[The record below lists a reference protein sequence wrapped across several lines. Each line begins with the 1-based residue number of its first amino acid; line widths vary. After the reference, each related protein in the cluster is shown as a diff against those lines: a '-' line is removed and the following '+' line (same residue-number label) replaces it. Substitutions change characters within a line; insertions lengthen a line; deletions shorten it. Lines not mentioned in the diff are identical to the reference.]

1 MFTIA
6 HTVEI
11 DQPIEQ
17 VFAYVTDRANL
28 PQWFSA
34 VRSATQEGPNQ
45 IGTKTTITAQLLG
58 YEVTSANE
66 VVEYELN
73 QRFAIKADKPFPVY
87 EREIFT
93 QQGQRTQ
100 IDYHGTFQTH
110 GIYNVVG
117 PLLRWMLQRQLVASY
132 NRLKLLLEAKEVAW
146 T

>member
-6 HTVEI
+6 HTIEI

-28 PQWFSA
+28 PHWFSS
-34 VRSATQEGPNQ
+34 VRSATQEGPNR
-45 IGTKTTITAQLLG
+45 IGTRTTITAQLLG

-73 QRFAIKADKPFPVY
+73 HTFAIKADEPFPVS

-93 QQGQRTQ
+93 QLGGSTR
-100 IDYHGTFQTH
+100 IDYQGTFQTR
-110 GIYNVVG
+110 GVYKVVA
-117 PLLRWMLQRQLVASY
+117 PLLHWMLKRQLVASY
-132 NRLKLLLEAKEVAW
+132 NRLKVLLESKEA
-146 T
+146 TRA

>member
-1 MFTIA
+1 MFNIA

-11 DQPIEQ
+11 DHPIEQ

-34 VRSATQEGPNQ
+34 VRSATQQGPNR

-73 QRFAIKADKPFPVY
+73 HTFAIKADEPFPVY

-93 QQGQRTQ
+93 QRGGGTR
-100 IDYHGTFQTH
+100 IDYQGTIQTR
-110 GIYNVVG
+110 GVYKVVA
-117 PLLRWMLQRQLVASY
+117 PLLHWMLKRQLVASY
-132 NRLKLLLEAKEVAW
+132 KRLKVLLESKEAVQ